1 MFPCWVVFLLIL
13 HRNAECEPLQK
24 PQRCWNLQDFSP
36 IETSPVGS
44 PAGLFNEFCVSCL
57 ILIESVWTKGS
68 KWRSGLAGLKRSISR
83 H

>member
-1 MFPCWVVFLLIL
+1 MTHRCSWSSSFPLKLSTNICHAFKSLRLSFVKVM
-13 HRNAECEPLQK
+13 
-24 PQRCWNLQDFSP
+24 RCDGL
-36 IETSPVGS
+36 ETDLV
-44 PAGLFNEFCVSCL
+44 NEFCVSCL